1 MNTMNISI
9 QNCTT
14 NHVMYMNAFNQY
26 KIVTLN
32 ISSREE
38 ATHILRNM
46 TTPPWMLEL
55 YGVLFARD
63 QFIDY

>member
-55 YGVLFARD
+55 YGVLLARA

>member
-1 MNTMNISI
+1 MNI
-9 QNCTT
+9 
-14 NHVMYMNAFNQY
+14 FNQY

-46 TTPPWMLEL
+46 TTLPWMLEL
-55 YGVLFARD
+55 YGVLFARA

>member
-1 MNTMNISI
+1 MN
-9 QNCTT
+9 
-14 NHVMYMNAFNQY
+14 VFNWY

-38 ATHILRNM
+38 ATHNM

-55 YGVLFARD
+55 YEVLFARV
-63 QFIDY
+63 QFIDC